1 MTTEE
6 ALSFIK
12 KKRTQI
18 APNPSYIRQLKQ
30 FEEDFRNSKD
40 NKKNI

>member
-6 ALSFIK
+6 ALEFIK

-18 APNPSYIRQLKQ
+18 DPNLGYIRQLKQ
-30 FEEDFRNSKD
+30 FEEEIKKSKE